1 MTADRDRRG
10 KPTARTS
17 LTQALVARAC
27 FTNDGEHFH
36 WSSDSLDSRAP
47 QGRAENHHISLCT
60 AVTITLRT
68 AENTWQGNAGS
79 DPPSSFPLPPATQND
94 VGYQRPLR
102 STRVRAKEVKPVL
115 IQSSVSHLHSRF
127 ISERH
132 PGEFPNSVTAV
143 QQNQPPWTKVPPVR
157 GEQPG
162 ARQGFASRAFQ

>member
-1 MTADRDRRG
+1 MTTDRDRRG

-27 FTNDGEHFH
+27 FTNDGEHSH
-36 WSSDSLDSRAP
+36 WSSDSLNSRAP

-60 AVTITLRT
+60 AVTITPRT
-68 AENTWQGNAGS
+68 AENTWRGTLAQTHQV
-79 DPPSSFPLPPATQND
+79 PSSSPRQLRMMW
-94 VGYQRPLR
+94 VISGRLR

-132 PGEFPNSVTAV
+132 PGEFPNSVPAV
-143 QQNQPPWTKVPPVR
+143 QRNQPPWTKVPPVR